1 MTVTNS
7 STKKKATKRNPVV
20 QVVLTPTAYKQ
31 FAKRCKEEKRSESSM
46 GAILLAQ
53 ALNTSSSN
61 DTAV

>member
-1 MTVTNS
+1 MSTTNS
-7 STKKKATKRNPVV
+7 SNKKKTTKRNPVV
-20 QVVLTPTAYKQ
+20 QIVLTPAVYKQ
-31 FAKRCKEEKRSESSM
+31 FAKRCKEENRKESPM